1 MAALRER
8 HSARHGLGH
17 ADRPRLH
24 NAFSLD
30 AQSRGVRLSL
40 AERRHSNS
48 DAHSNGN
55 SYSNADA
62 NSDCHCHGN
71 SNTQADADSKA
82 CSYAKAATNTAS
94 PRIAGN

>member
-8 HSARHGLGH
+8 HSARDGLGH

-24 NAFSLD
+24 YAFGLD
-30 AQSRGVRLSL
+30 AQSRGVRLPV
-40 AERRHSNS
+40 AEWRHSNS
-48 DAHSNGN
+48 YAHSNGN
-55 SYSNADA
+55 SYRNADA

-82 CSYAKAATNTAS
+82 CSYAEAATNTAS